1 MCTWLGHTD
10 IKSLQNL
17 GKALCRGFTTLPL
30 IKGTLEVC
38 VLSQDPCLKVETH
51 VKSADD

>member
-17 GKALCRGFTTLPL
+17 GKALSLPL